1 MHLMFSNYMVFSCE
15 INTPNCLNEK
25 LNLNDY
31 HTSKAAPNSL
41 DGLTLLFLLW

>member
-31 HTSKAAPNSL
+31 HTSKAAPNSFEEHK
-41 DGLTLLFLLW
+41 GF